1 MSKNIYI
8 LNGLDCPHCAEKIA
22 LKVSKIDGVSSSD
35 LNFIE
40 KKLYVEHNIESK
52 EIFDRITKIVKSLE
66 PDVEVTEFT
75 NGENSSEKSDYKFDI
90 IKIAIAGLFFAVSFF
105 TVDKISSVLLI
116 IAFVVSGYEVIIE
129 AVRNILKGRPFD
141 ENFLMAVASIG
152 AMIIGE
158 MNEGVAVMIFYQVG
172 ELFQKIAVDSSKKS
186 IKNLMELKPEIV
198 SVVTEKGIIE
208 TKPENV
214 KIGDVISVKA
224 GERIALDGVLL
235 SKSTTLDMSALT
247 GESLPVDLKQND
259 EILSGSINLSNV
271 CEIKVTKTFENSAV
285 AKLLEMVENSTS
297 QKAKTEKFIT
307 RFARVY
313 TPIVVILAVLLALV
327 PPIVS
332 GFTRYSK
339 WIYRALVFL
348 VISCPCALVIS
359 VPLSFFAGIGC
370 ASKNGILIKGAK
382 FIEQMANCKTVA
394 FDKTGTITKGEFKIQ
409 KIDAINCTEKEL
421 LRACA
426 SIEKGS
432 NHPVAKSILKE
443 YDGEFLPC
451 VNIKEISGCGI
462 SGEINGK
469 KIICANSDYVKSLG
483 IEVIDDDNYTAICV
497 VVEEKLIGVIYLG
510 DSIKETSI
518 EAVKNLYECGVAQTV
533 MLTGDKQNIAEN
545 IAKKAGIT
553 KVVGKLLPEQK
564 VCEIEKLI
572 GENNGVVAFAGDG
585 INDAPVIARADVGFS
600 MGSIGSDIAIE
611 SADVVIMN
619 DDLRKIS
626 DGIKISKRT
635 MKIAK
640 QNIVFALGV
649 KILILLLGAL
659 GLAGMWLAVFADV
672 GVSVIA
678 ILNSLRAM
686 NCKGLSNS

>member
-1 MSKNIYI
+1 MNKNIYM

-22 LKVSKIDGVSSSD
+22 LKVGKIEGVSSSN

-40 KKLYVEHNIESK
+40 KKLYVEHNL
-52 EIFDRITKIVKSLE
+52 DNNDVLNQITKIVKSLE
-66 PDVEVTEFT
+66 PDVDVSEFT
-75 NGENSSEKSDYKFDI
+75 KGDNSSSKSEYTFDI
-90 IKIAIAGLFFAVSFF
+90 IKIAIAGVCFALSFL
-105 TVDKISSVLLI
+105 VNAKISTILLI
-116 IAFVVSGYEVIIE
+116 VAFVISGYEVIIE

-158 MNEGVAVMIFYQVG
+158 MSEGIAVMVFYQVG

-186 IKNLMELKPEIV
+186 IKKLMELKPEIV
-198 SVVTEKGIIE
+198 SVVTENGIVQ
-208 TKPENV
+208 TQPENV

-224 GERIALDGVLL
+224 GDRIALDGVLL

-313 TPIVVILAVLLALV
+313 TPIVVISALLLALV
-327 PPIVS
+327 PPILS
-332 GFTRYSK
+332 GFTGFSK

-382 FIEQMANCKTVA
+382 YIEILSECKTVA

-409 KIDAINCTEKEL
+409 KIDVFNCSENEL

-451 VNIKEISGCGI
+451 ENLKEISGCGI

-469 KIICANSDYVKSLG
+469 EVICANADFVKSLG
-483 IEVIDDDNYTAICV
+483 IDVSDDENYTAVCV
-497 VVEEKLIGVIYLG
+497 VIDKKLYGIIYLG
-510 DSIKETSI
+510 DSIKKSSV
-518 EAVKNLYECGVAQTV
+518 EAVESLYECGVSQTV
-533 MLTGDKQNIAEN
+533 MLTGDKQKIAEN
-545 IAKKAGIT
+545 IAKQANISN
-553 KVVGKLLPEQK
+553 VVAKLLPEQK
-564 VCEIEKLI
+564 VSEIEKLSYN
-572 GENNGVVAFAGDG
+572 NNGAVAFAGDG

-626 DGIKISKRT
+626 DAIKISKRT

-640 QNIVFALGV
+640 QNIIFALGV

-659 GLAGMWLAVFADV
+659 GFAGMWLAVFADV

-686 NCKGLSNS
+686 SCKGLSNS

>member
-40 KKLYVEHNIESK
+40 KKLYVEHNIESE
-52 EIFDRITKIVKSLE
+52 EIFDKITKIVKSLE

-105 TVDKISSVLLI
+105 TIEKISSVLLI

-158 MNEGVAVMIFYQVG
+158 MNEGVAVMVFYQVG

-332 GFTRYSK
+332 GFTGFSK

-409 KIDAINCTEKEL
+409 KINAINCTENEL

-451 VNIKEISGCGI
+451 ENIKEISGCGI

-483 IEVIDDDNYTAICV
+483 IEVLDDDNYTAICV

-510 DSIKETSI
+510 DNIKETSI
-518 EAVKNLYECGVAQTV
+518 EAMKNLYECGVTQTV

-635 MKIAK
+635 MIIAK

>member
-1 MSKNIYI
+1 MNKNIYI

-22 LKVSKIDGVSSSD
+22 LKIGKIEGVTSSNID
-35 LNFIE
+35 FIE
-40 KKLYVEHNIESK
+40 KKLYIEHNLE
-52 EIFDRITKIVKSLE
+52 ENDIFKSVVKIVKSLE
-66 PDVEVTEFT
+66 PDVKVTKL
-75 NGENSSEKSDYKFDI
+75 ENSPKESEESDYKFDI
-90 IKIAIAGLFFAVSFF
+90 VKIIVAGVLFALSFF
-105 TVDKISSVLLI
+105 TKGKLSEVLLI
-116 IAFVVSGYEVIIE
+116 VAYIVSGYEVIIE

-158 MNEGVAVMIFYQVG
+158 MNEGVAVMVFYQVG

-198 SVVTEKGIIE
+198 NVKTENGIKQ
-208 TKPENV
+208 TAPENV
-214 KIGDVISVKA
+214 KIGDVMVMKA
-224 GERIALDGVLL
+224 GERIALDGKLL
-235 SKSTTLDMSALT
+235 SNSTTLDMSALT
-247 GESLPVDLKQND
+247 GESLPVDLKEND

-271 CEIKVTKTFENSAV
+271 CEIEVTKTFENSAV

-313 TPIVVILAVLLALV
+313 TPIVVISALLLALV
-327 PPIVS
+327 PPILS
-332 GFTRYSK
+332 GFVGFSK

-382 FIEQMANCKTVA
+382 YIEVLSECKTVA

-409 KIDAINCTEKEL
+409 KIDAINCTENEL

-426 SIEKGS
+426 SIEKNS

-443 YDGEFLPC
+443 FKGEFLPC
-451 VNIKEISGCGI
+451 ENIKEITGCGI
-462 SGEINGK
+462 SGKINGK
-469 KIICANSDYVKSLG
+469 EVICANADFIKSLG
-483 IEVIDDDNYTAICV
+483 IDVSDDENYTAICV
-497 VVEEKLIGVIYLG
+497 VIDKMLYGVIYLG

-518 EAVKNLYECGVAQTV
+518 EAVKNLYDCGVTRTV
-533 MLTGDKQNIAEN
+533 MLTGDKQKIAEN
-545 IAKKAGIT
+545 IAQKANIT
-553 KVVGKLLPEQK
+553 KVVAKLLPEQK
-564 VCEIEKLI
+564 VREIEKLSYD
-572 GENNGVVAFAGDG
+572 NNGAVAFAGDG

-626 DGIKISKRT
+626 DAIKISKRT

-640 QNIVFALGV
+640 QNIVFALGIKLV
-649 KILILLLGAL
+649 ILLLGAL

-686 NCKGLSNS
+686 NCKNLSVN